1 MRLRVRLLPTV
12 PMWTRSIAGP
22 QAQRSQGRSR
32 LFPGGSTG
40 ARVIGTVAVPL
51 SGSNLREIVPH
62 EVSHAVIH
70 HLQGVSARDDEAAA
84 SAIGL
89 FARPFFPGS
98 RRSPPFRRPHEQI

>member
-1 MRLRVRLLPTV
+1 
-12 PMWTRSIAGP
+12 MWTRSIAGRRRSDRKVVHGYF
-22 QAQRSQGRSR
+22 QAAA
-32 LFPGGSTG
+32 PG

-89 FARPFFPGS
+89 FCAAIFPGS

>member
-1 MRLRVRLLPTV
+1 M
-12 PMWTRSIAGP
+12 
-22 QAQRSQGRSR
+22 
-32 LFPGGSTG
+32 
-40 ARVIGTVAVPL
+40 IGTVAVPL

-89 FARPFFPGS
+89 FARPFFQDRGA
-98 RRSPPFRRPHEQI
+98 RRLSGDPMSKSEDVAVVALIRIKAVLRAPSGTGQFS

>member
-12 PMWTRSIAGP
+12 ADVDAEYRGP

-40 ARVIGTVAVPL
+40 CPRDRHGRGAALGQQ
-51 SGSNLREIVPH
+51 LREIVPH

-89 FARPFFPGS
+89 FCAAIFS
-98 RRSPPFRRPHEQI
+98 RIEALAAFQETP